1 MKTALLLTSFISL
14 WGFIAYYL
22 IKVGLLNS
30 HSHSYFALKP
40 FKKSWMFQ
48 VSLALAAFTLIPVA
62 LELTPEPIQ
71 FTAFLMLAPLL
82 FTAIAPNFIDK
93 GMEKD
98 VHMKSAKA
106 AGVFSII
113 WAVCVTITVHWWL
126 IIPVIASGALMY
138 ALNRFYNRP
147 ISFLEYFT
155 FLYVPII
162 MLLMII
168 NK

>member
-22 IKVGLLNS
+22 IKVGLLSS

-40 FKKSWMFQ
+40 FKQAWMFQ
-48 VSLALAAFTLIPVA
+48 VSLGVSAFTLLPLAFEI
-62 LELTPEPIQ
+62 TPEPIQ

-82 FTAIAPNFIDK
+82 FTTMAPNFIDK

-98 VHMKSAKA
+98 IHMRSAKG
-106 AGVFSII
+106 AGVASLI
-113 WAVCVTITVHWWL
+113 WGVCMAITVHWWL

-138 ALNRFYNRP
+138 TLNRFYNRP
-147 ISFLEYFT
+147 ILFLEYFT